1 VSFEHKKGTSCTDA
15 KFHRHC
21 QGRWRGSV
29 SLGFDAEGTRIRRRV
44 TAATKTECLE
54 AMGRLREELG
64 QAPKSSKAYTVKKA
78 VDDWLASGL
87 PGRAESTRST
97 YRYAV
102 APLVAKIGHRPLRDL
117 TSSEV
122 RIALAGL
129 TGTLSTRTLVITRLS
144 LERAITFAMSH
155 DRVAKNVVIPVEVP
169 EGKAGRKSKS
179 LTLAQARDLLTA
191 AEGGRLHNY
200 VVVSLLGGLRTEEV
214 RALRWDHVDLEAGT
228 VAVWRSVRASG
239 DTKTP
244 KSRRSL
250 QLPQAAVEALRQQR
264 EQQER
269 DRQMAGDRWQAHGL
283 VFASAVGT
291 PLLAGNVRRAFRSI
305 CRRAGIDGQ
314 WTPRE
319 LRHTFV
325 SLMSQ
330 TGMAIEEI
338 SHLVGHSSSH
348 TTETIYR
355 SELRPVIRTGANA
368 MDELF
373 PARSERGQGSDS
385 VPDNGVSGTVS
396 LRP

>member
-1 VSFEHKKGTSCTDA
+1 
-15 KFHRHC
+15 
-21 QGRWRGSV
+21 
-29 SLGFDAEGTRIRRRV
+29 
-44 TAATKTECLE
+44 
-54 AMGRLREELG
+54 
-64 QAPKSSKAYTVKKA
+64 
-78 VDDWLASGL
+78 
-87 PGRAESTRST
+87 
-97 YRYAV
+97 
-102 APLVAKIGHRPLRDL
+102 
-117 TSSEV
+117 
-122 RIALAGL
+122 
-129 TGTLSTRTLVITRLS
+129 
-144 LERAITFAMSH
+144 MSH

-179 LTLAQARDLLTA
+179 LTLAQARDLLAA
-191 AEGGRLHNY
+191 AEGERLHNY

-250 QLPQAAVEALRQQR
+250 QLPQVAVEALRQQR
-264 EQQER
+264 EQRER
-269 DRQMAGDRWQAHGL
+269 DREIAGGRWQEHGL

-368 MDELF
+368 MDQLF
-373 PARSERGQGSDS
+373 PATSER
-385 VPDNGVSGTVS
+385 SG
-396 LRP
+396 